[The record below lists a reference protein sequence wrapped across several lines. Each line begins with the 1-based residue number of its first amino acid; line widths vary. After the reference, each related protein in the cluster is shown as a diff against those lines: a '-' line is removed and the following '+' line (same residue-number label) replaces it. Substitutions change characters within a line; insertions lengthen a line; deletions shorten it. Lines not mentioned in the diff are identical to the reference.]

1 MPLWLS
7 TCLEIAK
14 VAIGVAALFS
24 VYIAYKAYNANLIK
38 QEEDRA
44 RDSDKELLS
53 QSQKSL
59 EWAYNVLTDEGK
71 NLPPSPNRLN
81 WLTCARHIK
90 RHDELASKITSAT
103 YKTVHAEIE
112 EFWRHKF
119 YLALTGPGLMR
130 SSYFGSVDNQTSQER
145 IASVSALVVINFSR
159 WKNNVA
165 DPLDS
170 VDQADLVKSGDVFK
184 SVAGRA
190 LRTYLSVLEDLRANA
205 GRPITPDAISKVA
218 PVNQE
223 PPRQS

>member
-1 MPLWLS
+1 MPLWL
-7 TCLEIAK
+7 TTGLEIAK
-14 VAIGVAALFS
+14 VILGVAALFS
-24 VYIAYKAYNANLIK
+24 VYIAYKAYKANLIK
-38 QEEDRA
+38 QDEDRV

-59 EWAYNVLTDEGK
+59 EWAYSALTDQGK

-90 RHDELASKITSAT
+90 RHDELASKIGSAT

-119 YLALTGPGLMR
+119 YLALSGPRLMK

-145 IASVSALVVINFSR
+145 IHPVSALVVIDFSR
-159 WKNNVA
+159 WKNNIA
-165 DPLDS
+165 DPLDG
-170 VDQADLVKSGDVFK
+170 VDQASLVKSGDVFK

-190 LRTYLSVLEDLRANA
+190 LRTYLYELEALRANA
-205 GRPITPDAISKVA
+205 ARTIAPDATNEVA
-218 PVNQE
+218 PLRQE
-223 PPRQS
+223 SLRQT